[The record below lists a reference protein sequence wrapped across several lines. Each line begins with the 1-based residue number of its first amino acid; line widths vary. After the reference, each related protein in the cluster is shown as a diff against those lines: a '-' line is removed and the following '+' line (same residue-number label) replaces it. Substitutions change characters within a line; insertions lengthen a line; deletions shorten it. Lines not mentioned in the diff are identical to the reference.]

1 MIKNLRRKFI
11 LISMLSMLLVLAVIM
26 GIANT
31 INYRKIVSQADRL
44 TTILAENDGAFG
56 EPFKM
61 PQKSETMEN
70 QQEQG
75 ERKHPM
81 EFSPETPFSTRFFFV
96 KFDDNGT
103 VQECDVSKIAAVDEE
118 QAKSLG
124 QEILK
129 KENGVG
135 FSDVYRYRVADTDEG
150 KIVIFVDCTQSLDH
164 IKNFAKV
171 SAMVS
176 FLGLGAVFVL
186 VLFFSKL
193 VFKPVQE
200 TYEKQK
206 RFITDASHELKTPL
220 TIIDANTEVIE
231 MESGETKWTKST
243 RKQVKRL
250 SGLTEQML
258 ALSRLDETK
267 KVEQKESFCISD
279 VISESAEP
287 FEAMATMS
295 GKEFRMEIEE
305 GLTYCGDSK
314 GISRLIGIL
323 LDNALKYSDEKGWI
337 SLKVFFTG
345 KKIHVSVEN
354 SVEQIPKGNLN
365 ILFERFYRLDASRNS
380 KTGGSGIGLA
390 VAKAIVESHKGK
402 INAKSADGKSLFV
415 EIEL

>member
-129 KENGVG
+129 KESGVG

-150 KIVIFVDCTQSLDH
+150 KIVIFVDIPSLW
-164 IKNFAKV
+164 IISKI
-171 SAMVS
+171 
-176 FLGLGAVFVL
+176 LL
-186 VLFFSKL
+186 KL
-193 VFKPVQE
+193 VQWFHFWDWERYSFSYCFFQNWYLNRYRKLMKNKSVLLPMPVM
-200 TYEKQK
+200 
-206 RFITDASHELKTPL
+206 
-220 TIIDANTEVIE
+220 N
-231 MESGETKWTKST
+231 
-243 RKQVKRL
+243 
-250 SGLTEQML
+250 
-258 ALSRLDETK
+258 
-267 KVEQKESFCISD
+267 
-279 VISESAEP
+279 
-287 FEAMATMS
+287 
-295 GKEFRMEIEE
+295 
-305 GLTYCGDSK
+305 
-314 GISRLIGIL
+314 
-323 LDNALKYSDEKGWI
+323 
-337 SLKVFFTG
+337 
-345 KKIHVSVEN
+345 
-354 SVEQIPKGNLN
+354 
-365 ILFERFYRLDASRNS
+365 
-380 KTGGSGIGLA
+380 
-390 VAKAIVESHKGK
+390 
-402 INAKSADGKSLFV
+402 
-415 EIEL
+415 